1 MGSEAV
7 WLSPV
12 GKKRNTGR
20 GKWVPRALVS
30 SSICFQF
37 YLFVNPND
45 QNLMHQETSLNL
57 EREDTGLSRHVSH
70 YYWGR
75 GTVSSRP

>member
-20 GKWVPRALVS
+20 GKCVPRALVS
-30 SSICFQF
+30 SSICLQF

-45 QNLMHQETSLNL
+45 QNLMHVTWKNTISMSLF
-57 EREDTGLSRHVSH
+57 
-70 YYWGR
+70 YYKVAAFYSDLFG
-75 GTVSSRP
+75 G

>member
-45 QNLMHQETSLNL
+45 QNLMHVTWKNTISMFFIIKLLLFIRTFLVVN
-57 EREDTGLSRHVSH
+57 V
-70 YYWGR
+70 
-75 GTVSSRP
+75 